1 MNNVP
6 NMTKDQAYDKARKEF
21 YAQRHQ
27 EEVEKK
33 VQREEALWMGAQ
45 FGKSALEIGMQV
57 EDKEF
62 EAWKVHAKREILL
75 QQTRQDAAHASSI
88 TEDDEEDAAEDLGPQ
103 AVAAEAS

>member
-6 NMTKDQAYDKARKEF
+6 GMTKDQAYDKARKEF
-21 YAQRHQ
+21 YALRHQ

-45 FGKSALEIGMQV
+45 FGKSALEVGMKV

-75 QQTRQDAAHASSI
+75 VQTRQDAAHASSI
-88 TEDDEEDAAEDLGPQ
+88 TEGDEEEAAEDLGSQ
-103 AVAAEAS
+103 AVAAEAQ